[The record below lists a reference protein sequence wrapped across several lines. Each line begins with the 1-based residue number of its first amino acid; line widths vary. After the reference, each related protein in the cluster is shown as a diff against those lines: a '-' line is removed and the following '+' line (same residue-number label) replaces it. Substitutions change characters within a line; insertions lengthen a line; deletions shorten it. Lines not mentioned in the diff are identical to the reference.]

1 MWAMA
6 MCMCMD
12 MAMEMCMSR
21 GVCKGK
27 AISGIRAQS
36 RVRVMV

>member
-1 MWAMA
+1 
-6 MCMCMD
+6 MCMCKD
-12 MAMEMCMSR
+12 MAMDMCMSR

-27 AISGIRAQS
+27 AMSGIRAQS